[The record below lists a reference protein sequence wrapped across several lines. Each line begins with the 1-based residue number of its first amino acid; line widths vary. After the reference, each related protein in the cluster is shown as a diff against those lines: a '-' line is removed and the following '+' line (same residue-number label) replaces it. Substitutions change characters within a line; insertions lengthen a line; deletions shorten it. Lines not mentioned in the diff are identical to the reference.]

1 MLFSFPSPYDQ
12 YYTRSEILIC
22 KTCFRDLSEEYF
34 GMKEE
39 EYQSLLSEVINVPQ
53 DEEET
58 IITEDRL
65 NEWNSDYLTNEPWW
79 TEPIDV
85 QLDNY
90 HRQIESLIQEMRLVV
105 SQSFF

>member
-1 MLFSFPSPYDQ
+1 
-12 YYTRSEILIC
+12 
-22 KTCFRDLSEEYF
+22 
-34 GMKEE
+34 MKEE
-39 EYQSLLSEVINVPQ
+39 EYQSLLSDVIHIPQ
-53 DEEET
+53 EEEEV
-58 IITEDRL
+58 IITEERL

-90 HRQIESLIQEMRLVV
+90 HRQIEALIQRMRLVV